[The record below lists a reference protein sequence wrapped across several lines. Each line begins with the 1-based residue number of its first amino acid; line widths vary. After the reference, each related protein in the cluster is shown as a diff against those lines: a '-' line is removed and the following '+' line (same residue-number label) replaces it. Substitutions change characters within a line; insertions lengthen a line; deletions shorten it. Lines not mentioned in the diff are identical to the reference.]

1 MTRAALICLQELKGG
16 QLEVK
21 TLNSMNKSVL
31 RQDCDLAAT
40 HRFAIIV
47 NAIERECR
55 LYQHCNRQQNRAPA
69 VFVDAIKRV
78 VSVCESIVFSS
89 FRAKYK

>member
-1 MTRAALICLQELKGG
+1 MARSALICLQELKVG

-40 HRFAIIV
+40 HCFAFIV
-47 NAIERECR
+47 NAIESECR
-55 LYQHCNRQQNRAPA
+55 IYQHYNRQQNRAPA

-78 VSVCESIVFSS
+78 ALSMRVDRVFELPSQ
-89 FRAKYK
+89 